1 MYSTESAQWKAYQ
14 FSDPFS
20 LNLFCVCNKMSLVF
34 CRPDCDA
41 RPITTL
47 KLEIKFVPSA
57 QEALSLGF
65 HPCELCDPVNPP
77 VVDVGLLIKCVALI
91 NDQLG
96 FCPPLLD
103 DNEERNNQ
111 QIKRTILEGARA
123 HGGAAGASGEV
134 KRRMLMLLYGDRDL
148 ELTLLLKNDL
158 DHYRLVDLACRHL
171 ALAAAM
177 NYFHIPLPRPLPA
190 LPDDGKDGRKRRRRG
205 GVLGFKELAAKL
217 KLSAWHFHR
226 VFKSVTGLTP
236 KTYGDKCWDFFKNYR
251 ADELSPVPSRMAPI
265 AAPPLYDV
273 DSVSALP
280 ELPRKRVKLEPH
292 PMHLAQPL
300 MVFGQ
305 VDGAM
310 LFAAPEMPAPLAL
323 LALLALL
330 TALIPAPAPSDL
342 DHMALYQ
349 FPTLRHFDLNLL
361 DNLMLFP
368 LEHLRLALMPEADTQ
383 AALALLPMMAMAAP
397 PQPMGDLPSVQVPL
411 MDEFLMDM
419 FSLDPVLMEVPDLDD
434 FNPNIAMG
442 FPELTTFTS

>member
-1 MYSTESAQWKAYQ
+1 MYFTESAQWKAYQ

-20 LNLFCVCNKMSLVF
+20 SNSFCVCNKMSSVF

-47 KLEIKFVPSA
+47 KSEVKFVPSA

-65 HPCELCDPVNPP
+65 HPCESCDPVNAP
-77 VVDVGLLIKCVALI
+77 VVDVGLLIKCVASI

-123 HGGAAGASGEV
+123 HGGEV
-134 KRRMLMLLYGDRDL
+134 KRRMSMSSYGDRDL
-148 ELTLLLKNDL
+148 ESTSLSKNDS

-177 NYFHIPLPRPLPA
+177 NYFHIPSPRPSPA
-190 LPDDGKDGRKRRRRG
+190 SPDDGKDGRKRRRRG
-205 GVLGFKELAAKL
+205 GVLGFKELAAKS

-251 ADELSPVPSRMAPI
+251 ADESSPVPSRMAPI

-273 DSVSALP
+273 DSVSASP
-280 ELPRKRVKLEPH
+280 ESPRKRVKLEPH
-292 PMHLAQPL
+292 PMHLAQPS

-310 LFAAPEMPAPLAL
+310 LFAAPEMPAPSASSASLASS
-323 LALLALL
+323 
-330 TALIPAPAPSDL
+330 TASIPAPEPSDL
-342 DHMALYQ
+342 DHMASYQ
-349 FPTLRHFDLNLL
+349 FPTSRHFDLNLS

-368 LEHLRLALMPEADTQ
+368 SEHSRSASMPEADTQ
-383 AALALLPMMAMAAP
+383 AALDSSPMMAMAAP

-411 MDEFLMDM
+411 MDEFSMDM
-419 FSLDPVLMEVPDLDD
+419 FSLDPVSMEVPDLDD